1 MNILL
6 LSWRDPKNPRSG
18 GAEYVTFEHAKG
30 WVKKGDHVTWFA
42 TRFYG
47 SESKEV
53 LDGVKIIRYGNSFS
67 VFFFAAL
74 YYFSHKRYID

>member
-67 VFFFAAL
+67 VFFL
-74 YYFSHKRYID
+74 LRYIIFLIKQI